1 MRSSEFKL
9 PVHNGAG
16 ADAGAAAPTRGTA
29 WGLILQATGVL
40 LQGLIGDPGQ
50 VQHRPQH
57 LVLMC
62 PDGEVPWMVDDPI
75 LGGQGWVDAHI
86 VLAEH
91 GLPVRCRGHAV
102 LSSPRTQPEQVR
114 GTSEPRV
121 ESGHD
126 ARLTCWMSRHDTA
139 AGPCVRVCE
148 GPPRGHLC
156 KRLDSAMH
164 P

>member
-1 MRSSEFKL
+1 
-9 PVHNGAG
+9 
-16 ADAGAAAPTRGTA
+16 
-29 WGLILQATGVL
+29 
-40 LQGLIGDPGQ
+40 
-50 VQHRPQH
+50 
-57 LVLMC
+57 MC

-139 AGPCVRVCE
+139 AGPSASRDKAVAHYVHEEASWPIWWCLCVITVKPAKKSHTERQKEMWTGQPV
-148 GPPRGHLC
+148 HLAF
-156 KRLDSAMH
+156 LSAFMFLFCWLSRH
-164 P
+164 E